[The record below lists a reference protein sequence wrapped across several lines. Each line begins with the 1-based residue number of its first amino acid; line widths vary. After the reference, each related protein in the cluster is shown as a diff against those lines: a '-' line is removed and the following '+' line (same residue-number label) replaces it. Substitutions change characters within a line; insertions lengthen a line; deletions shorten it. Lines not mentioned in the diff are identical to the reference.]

1 LGTAG
6 HESDGLRLPAELCS
20 LAVTSAYLDHIA
32 PEQVVAVIR
41 ERSWELPERW

>member
-1 LGTAG
+1 MREGVPVNLIQRQLGHA
-6 HESDGLRLPAELCS
+6 S